1 MNPAVNVVDAIVEEI
16 TINAPAERVFEAF
29 TNPSERVKWWCV
41 PGRFRTTHAESDLR
55 PGGRWS
61 MRGTKPYGGAFIVKG
76 EYRSVERPRLL
87 VFTWLPDWQGDATES
102 LVRIELTES
111 HGATRLK
118 LTHSGLKTETSR
130 ASHRGWPQVL
140 SLLKGHLEA
149 DRR

>member
-1 MNPAVNVVDAIVEEI
+1 MNLATTAIDTIVEEI

-55 PGGRWS
+55 PGGRWA
-61 MRGTKPYGGAFIVKG
+61 MRGTKPDGGAFSVIG
-76 EYRSVERPRLL
+76 EYRAVERPKLL
-87 VFTWLPDWQGDATES
+87 VFTWSPDWQGDATES

-111 HGATRLK
+111 NGVTHLK
-118 LTHSGLKTETSR
+118 LTHSGLRTETAR

-140 SLLKGHLEA
+140 ALLERHVKA
-149 DRR
+149 R

>member
-1 MNPAVNVVDAIVEEI
+1 MNLATTAIDTIVEEI

-55 PGGRWS
+55 PGGRWA
-61 MRGTKPYGGAFIVKG
+61 MHGTKQDGGAFSVTG
-76 EYRSVERPRLL
+76 EYRTVERPRLL
-87 VFTWLPDWQGDATES
+87 VFTWLPDWQGDAVES

-111 HGATRLK
+111 NGVTHLK
-118 LTHSGLKTETSR
+118 LTHSGLRTETSR

-140 SLLKGHLEA
+140 ALLEGHVKVQ
-149 DRR
+149 

>member
-1 MNPAVNVVDAIVEEI
+1 MNLATTEIDAIVEEI
-16 TINAPAERVFEAF
+16 TIEAPAERVFEAF

-55 PGGRWS
+55 PGGRWA
-61 MRGTKPYGGAFIVKG
+61 MRGTKPDGGAFSVKG
-76 EYRSVERPRLL
+76 EYRTVERPRLL
-87 VFTWLPDWQGDATES
+87 VFTWLPDWQGDAAES

-111 HGATRLK
+111 NGATRLK

-140 SLLKGHLEA
+140 GLLKGHVEVE
-149 DRR
+149 RR